1 MMDTVTAS
9 SPLQSPTIER
19 IKHDLKRRELVVGA
33 VDTVTPQ
40 MVRITLTG
48 DSLGDF
54 ISASPDDHVKL
65 FLPQAGGE
73 PAMRD
78 YTPRRYDNHAKNLVL
93 DFAVHDA
100 GPATD
105 WALQA
110 KPGMTLTVG
119 GPRGSA
125 VIRGVTRWLL
135 IGDETAL
142 PAIGRRIEEA
152 STGDSI
158 VSLAAVADA
167 VEEQVFETAAD
178 LRTLWI
184 HRPLSQATDASP
196 LLQALKELEITP
208 DTFVWIAAEGSVA
221 RALRKYLREE
231 RGHPVEW
238 IKASGYWAK
247 GKADA
252 HEPIND

>member
-1 MMDTVTAS
+1 MDTVTAGTT
-9 SPLQSPTIER
+9 LHSPTIER
-19 IKHDLKRRELVVGA
+19 VKHDLKRRELLVETVE
-33 VDTVTPQ
+33 TVTPQ

-48 DSLGDF
+48 DSLSDF
-54 ISASPDDHVKL
+54 TSASPDDHVKL
-65 FLPQAGGE
+65 FFPQFAGE

-78 YTPRRYDNHAKNLVL
+78 YTPRRYDNDARRLVL

-152 STGDSI
+152 AAGDSI
-158 VSLAAVADA
+158 VSLSAVADA
-167 VEEQVFETAAD
+167 AEEQVFDTAAD
-178 LRTLWI
+178 LRTLWV
-184 HRPLSQATDASP
+184 HRPLSQVTDAST
-196 LLQALKELEITP
+196 LIEALKDIEITP

-221 RALRKYLREE
+221 RTLRKYLREE

-238 IKASGYWAK
+238 IKAAGYWAK
-247 GKADA
+247 GQADA
-252 HEPIND
+252 HETITD